1 MFQLRKPLLRL
12 CFARSGCDVSVQYGA
27 NQPEY
32 DLMVARGKLLRVSV
46 KGSQDGSWGLC
57 QSQSKKGS
65 AHYHDAIDRW
75 LERHKP
81 RTVICLVHFRSVDA
95 VEMPR
100 VCLATPKEIAERLHA
115 TAKRRGGALNGDQR
129 HLVLE
134 RLRKYQQ
141 LGCFR

>member
-1 MFQLRKPLLRL
+1 
-12 CFARSGCDVSVQYGA
+12 
-27 NQPEY
+27 
-32 DLMVARGKLLRVSV
+32 VSV
-46 KGSQDGSWGLC
+46 KGGQHGSWGVC
-57 QSQSKKGS
+57 QSQLKKGS
-65 AHYHDAIDRW
+65 ADYHDAIDRW

-81 RTVICLVHFRSVDA
+81 RTVLCLVQFRSVDA

-115 TAKRRGGALNGDQR
+115 TAKRRGDTPNGDQR
-129 HLVLE
+129 HVVLE